1 MSAQQMSA
9 LGRQLLAIRAQVD
22 AALACLECVTG
33 ASSRQQ
39 PVVHVTAQGSV
50 PACAQPQRYD
60 VDDPTDMLPR
70 VFGGYAGQP
79 DASDVIPLHPS
90 QGEGAA

>member
-1 MSAQQMSA
+1 MSAQQMS
-9 LGRQLLAIRAQVD
+9 GFVSQLLAIRAQVD
-22 AALACLECVTG
+22 AALECYG
-33 ASSRQQ
+33 IGPSRAQ

-50 PACAQPQRYD
+50 PACTQPQRYD
-60 VDDPTDMLPR
+60 ADDPTDMLPR